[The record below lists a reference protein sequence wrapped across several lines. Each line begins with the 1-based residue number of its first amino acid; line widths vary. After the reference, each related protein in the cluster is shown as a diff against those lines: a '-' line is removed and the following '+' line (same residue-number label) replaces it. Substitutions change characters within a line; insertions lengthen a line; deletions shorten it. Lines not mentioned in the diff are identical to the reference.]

1 MNISELSKKYQKK
14 SPIELVL
21 DKPAMFIGS
30 MDPDIKSNWR
40 WNPETEKMDYD
51 EQMVYSHGLLQIFR
65 EILMNAVD
73 QSKRTETLTQIKIS
87 INEESNTIEIYN
99 NGEGIPIAIHEEH
112 KVYIPEMLF
121 SHFASS
127 SNYDDTQDR
136 TVSGT
141 HGIGAKATVVFSK
154 YFKIETVDSE
164 RKKKFIQV
172 YENNLTK
179 IHPYKIRDYTGNP
192 YTRVTFIPDLERFK
206 VKCLDPDLI
215 AMMMKDVYDTCIL
228 TDPRVNVYWNG
239 NKIGIKNLNDYVSL
253 YVGKDTVRVAEEQSI
268 VVNKNKT
275 KYDWK
280 YIVCQNTTNV
290 DGFRHVSFVNGIPT
304 RDAGT
309 HVDYIVKQIT
319 SKLAETA
326 NKKNKDLKVRE
337 VDIKNHMFLF
347 LIATVKNP
355 SFPNQIKEK
364 LSTKASAFG
373 CVIEVS
379 EKFVKNVLT
388 KCGIVDAAVNLVK
401 FKEEKKLASSDGRQ
415 RSDIGKIPKY
425 ESANWAGTKKSKHCT
440 LILTEGDSAK
450 SSVMSGINI
459 LGRDK
464 YGVFALKG
472 KLINVRDKS
481 IAQISNNEEIQN
493 IKKIVGLRQGMVYDA
508 NKTGLRYHKI
518 MIITDADVD
527 GTHIKGLLINFIQY
541 YWPSLVELN
550 SFITCMATP
559 IIKATNKKKT
569 IEFYAQSDY
578 EQWKSTFEDPEAAKE
593 LKKYEIKYYKGLGTS
608 TKKEFES
615 YCEDPKIIQYIWD
628 NKSQDAIELAFL
640 KKKADDRKEW
650 LKSYNPDEIIDY
662 TTTQLSLPD
671 FVNRELKHFSEADN
685 IRSLPSLVDGLKPS
699 MRKIVF
705 AAFEKGLKKE
715 MKVAQFAGF
724 VGERTCYHHGEAS
737 LMATIIGLAQD
748 FVGSNNIN
756 ILEPVGQFGTRVKGG
771 HDAASARYINTK
783 INPLAYIIFN
793 SKDFPLLKYL
803 DDDGTSIEPMWYT
816 PIIPM
821 ILVNG
826 TQGIGTGFSTSI
838 PCYNPKDI
846 VMNILRKIDQEPI
859 KKMKPWYR
867 GFKGIIERN
876 GSKGYISKGIFK
888 KTGDKIMEIT
898 ELPIGVW
905 TDPYM
910 DFIDTLVLSKKDP
923 KKSQI
928 LKNVKTYNSD
938 TEVHIILEF
947 IKPINQVF
955 RDTDEVER
963 GLKLTHQLNTSNMNL
978 YDANNVIKKYKSP
991 EEIIDEFYVVRL
1003 QQYIYR
1009 RKYIL
1014 TILRREMKILETK
1027 AKFILFVSEGKIV
1040 VNKRSKQNIIEQ
1052 LTEHEFP
1059 TWESLNDKEEGDEMY
1074 DYLLRMPLYNLTIE
1088 KIEEFM
1094 NRLQAKKSE
1103 YNTLKS
1109 KTPEDLWREDL
1120 NEFYEAYTKE

>member
-1 MNISELSKKYQKK
+1 
-14 SPIELVL
+14 
-21 DKPAMFIGS
+21 
-30 MDPDIKSNWR
+30 
-40 WNPETEKMDYD
+40 
-51 EQMVYSHGLLQIFR
+51 
-65 EILMNAVD
+65 
-73 QSKRTETLTQIKIS
+73 
-87 INEESNTIEIYN
+87 
-99 NGEGIPIAIHEEH
+99 
-112 KVYIPEMLF
+112 
-121 SHFASS
+121 
-127 SNYDDTQDR
+127 
-136 TVSGT
+136 
-141 HGIGAKATVVFSK
+141 
-154 YFKIETVDSE
+154 
-164 RKKKFIQV
+164 
-172 YENNLTK
+172 
-179 IHPYKIRDYTGNP
+179 
-192 YTRVTFIPDLERFK
+192 
-206 VKCLDPDLI
+206 
-215 AMMMKDVYDTCIL
+215 
-228 TDPRVNVYWNG
+228 
-239 NKIGIKNLNDYVSL
+239 
-253 YVGKDTVRVAEEQSI
+253 
-268 VVNKNKT
+268 
-275 KYDWK
+275 
-280 YIVCQNTTNV
+280 
-290 DGFRHVSFVNGIPT
+290 
-304 RDAGT
+304 
-309 HVDYIVKQIT
+309 
-319 SKLAETA
+319 
-326 NKKNKDLKVRE
+326 
-337 VDIKNHMFLF
+337 
-347 LIATVKNP
+347 
-355 SFPNQIKEK
+355 
-364 LSTKASAFG
+364 
-373 CVIEVS
+373 
-379 EKFVKNVLT
+379 
-388 KCGIVDAAVNLVK
+388 
-401 FKEEKKLASSDGRQ
+401 
-415 RSDIGKIPKY
+415 
-425 ESANWAGTKKSKHCT
+425 
-440 LILTEGDSAK
+440 
-450 SSVMSGINI
+450 
-459 LGRDK
+459 
-464 YGVFALKG
+464 
-472 KLINVRDKS
+472 
-481 IAQISNNEEIQN
+481 
-493 IKKIVGLRQGMVYDA
+493 
-508 NKTGLRYHKI
+508 
-518 MIITDADVD
+518 
-527 GTHIKGLLINFIQY
+527 
-541 YWPSLVELN
+541 
-550 SFITCMATP
+550 
-559 IIKATNKKKT
+559 
-569 IEFYAQSDY
+569 
-578 EQWKSTFEDPEAAKE
+578 
-593 LKKYEIKYYKGLGTS
+593 
-608 TKKEFES
+608 
-615 YCEDPKIIQYIWD
+615 
-628 NKSQDAIELAFL
+628 
-640 KKKADDRKEW
+640 
-650 LKSYNPDEIIDY
+650 
-662 TTTQLSLPD
+662 
-671 FVNRELKHFSEADN
+671 
-685 IRSLPSLVDGLKPS
+685 
-699 MRKIVF
+699 
-705 AAFEKGLKKE
+705 
-715 MKVAQFAGF
+715 
-724 VGERTCYHHGEAS
+724 
-737 LMATIIGLAQD
+737 MATIIGLAQD